1 MTLFQGTVFLFLGAS
16 SSKPSRPS
24 NSFLT
29 TVDQIEKSVYDAQ
42 AMKWYYTQSTT
53 RAKKIKDYIK
63 LASKHGNTRFIQ
75 QLLGHGLFTSIE
87 IEKRKATSTGLTV
100 KRATTLSRSKRCA
113 SCAAAV
119 KKYLETIKKEV
130 KASVFDALL
139 GVVERVT
146 LMFAIDDTGSMG
158 SEIVAVKAIA
168 KYIIECP
175 SRQYTEID
183 YVLSPFNDPSMY
195 SVFFFRLILSF

>member
-1 MTLFQGTVFLFLGAS
+1 MLANFQLRDSAIHIIAQGVRFALAIIQCIDFLE
-16 SSKPSRPS
+16 PS
-24 NSFLT
+24 F
-29 TVDQIEKSVYDAQ
+29 D
-42 AMKWYYTQSTT
+42 
-53 RAKKIKDYIK
+53 
-63 LASKHGNTRFIQ
+63 
-75 QLLGHGLFTSIE
+75 
-87 IEKRKATSTGLTV
+87 
-100 KRATTLSRSKRCA
+100 
-113 SCAAAV
+113 
-119 KKYLETIKKEV
+119 
-130 KASVFDALL
+130 VFDARL

-168 KYIIECP
+168 KYIIEYP

>member
-1 MTLFQGTVFLFLGAS
+1 M
-16 SSKPSRPS
+16 
-24 NSFLT
+24 
-29 TVDQIEKSVYDAQ
+29 YDAQ

-87 IEKRKATSTGLTV
+87 IEKRKATSTGLTG

-113 SCAAAV
+113 PCAAAV

-146 LMFAIDDTGSMG
+146 LMFAIDDTGSMH
-158 SEIVAVKAIA
+158 SEIVAAKAIA
-168 KYIIECP
+168 KYIIEYP
-175 SRQYTEID
+175 SRPHTEID
-183 YVLSPFNDPSMY
+183 YVLSPFNDPGMY
-195 SVFFFRLILSF
+195 SVFFFRLILSPFNVASLCTNNFAHWIEVGQNK

>member
-1 MTLFQGTVFLFLGAS
+1 MVL
-16 SSKPSRPS
+16 
-24 NSFLT
+24 
-29 TVDQIEKSVYDAQ
+29 
-42 AMKWYYTQSTT
+42 YTIDNKHGQ
-53 RAKKIKDYIK
+53 KIKDYIK

-87 IEKRKATSTGLTV
+87 IEKRNATSTGLTE
-100 KRATTLSRSKRCA
+100 KRATTLSRSKCCA
-113 SCAAAV
+113 LCAAAV

-130 KASVFDALL
+130 KASVFDDLL

-168 KYIIECP
+168 KYIIEYP
-175 SRQYTEID
+175 SRQCTEID

>member
-1 MTLFQGTVFLFLGAS
+1 M
-16 SSKPSRPS
+16 
-24 NSFLT
+24 T

-63 LASKHGNTRFIQ
+63 LASKHSNTRFIQ

-87 IEKRKATSTGLTV
+87 IEKRKATSTGLTE

-113 SCAAAV
+113 LCAAAV

-130 KASVFDALL
+130 KASVFDDLL

-146 LMFAIDDTGSMG
+146 LMFAIDDTGSIG
-158 SEIVAVKAIA
+158 SEIIAVKAIA
-168 KYIIECP
+168 KYIIEYP

>member
-1 MTLFQGTVFLFLGAS
+1 M
-16 SSKPSRPS
+16 
-24 NSFLT
+24 T

-87 IEKRKATSTGLTV
+87 IEKRKATSTGLTG

-113 SCAAAV
+113 PCAAAV

-168 KYIIECP
+168 KYIIEYP

>member
-1 MTLFQGTVFLFLGAS
+1 MLRPWSGIIHNRQQERKRSKITSSWRPNTVTLGSFSNCLVMVCLHQLRSRKGRQHQLS
-16 SSKPSRPS
+16 SV
-24 NSFLT
+24 T
-29 TVDQIEKSVYDAQ
+29 E
-42 AMKWYYTQSTT
+42 
-53 RAKKIKDYIK
+53 
-63 LASKHGNTRFIQ
+63 
-75 QLLGHGLFTSIE
+75 
-87 IEKRKATSTGLTV
+87 

-113 SCAAAV
+113 LCAAAV

-130 KASVFDALL
+130 KASVFDDLL